1 MFPWMLSE
9 EFGFLFLYPFY
20 FLREGGGVSIMVY
33 VLGNYFCLNIILLD
47 LL

>member
-9 EFGFLFLYPFY
+9 EFGFLFLYPFV

-33 VLGNYFCLNIILLD
+33 VLGNYFRLNIIFLD
-47 LL
+47 WY